1 VKLKHA
7 KLIHRELMKYGLLA
21 TDVLYRK
28 MHVYDKEAK
37 EILAF
42 LIKTVKDSP
51 IANNAQL
58 KSLYSLMEKA
68 DERAIECAS
77 KLAPYQTPKLES
89 IEVKGKV
96 DHRYVI
102 RAPQN
107 MQSVDQ
113 WMKYTG
119 AERLKIEELNKEKPN
134 KPPPTPSIHDFT
146 EDDEY
151 NEPGTP
157 KDLN

>member
-1 VKLKHA
+1 
-7 KLIHRELMKYGLLA
+7 MQYGLLA

-37 EILAF
+37 RILDF
-42 LIKTVKDSP
+42 LITTIKSQP
-51 IANNAQL
+51 LANSAQL

-68 DERAIECAS
+68 DDRSIECAS

-102 RAPQN
+102 RSPQP

-113 WMKYTG
+113 WMKHTG
-119 AERLKIEELNKEKPN
+119 AERLKIEEMTKREKELE
-134 KPPPTPSIHDFT
+134 PPTPSIHDFS
-146 EDDEY
+146 EDEDY
-151 NEPGTP
+151 NEPGSP